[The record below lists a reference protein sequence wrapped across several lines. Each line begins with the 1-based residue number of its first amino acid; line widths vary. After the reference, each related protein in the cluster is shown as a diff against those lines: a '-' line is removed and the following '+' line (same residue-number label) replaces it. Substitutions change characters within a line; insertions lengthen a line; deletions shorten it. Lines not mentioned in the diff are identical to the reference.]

1 MYINDLIEKFNNGE
15 FDVVSYF
22 NDYETFFKIL
32 KKRGLMDEIDPEAGD
47 SEEWQN
53 EYLIWLYSNNKE
65 KFDMYIEKLL
75 EDVEIIDGV
84 PNLII
89 STQGELAQ
97 LFCDNGRNEMSVN
110 TIESILDGEYD
121 NDYYD
126 YYDLSDDIYG
136 AVIEELTKE
145 NLKRLKEYI
154 IETLSG
160 QEIVAETEVLELLS
174 QQQGQDY
181 VIVDESNID
190 EIVDDKET
198 MVNLMSGELEELKN
212 ELSSIYHNS
221 NNTAYEDD
229 LYDSVWN
236 KLDEFF
242 ERKGE
247 WVSRPHTYKSNT
259 EVQYFKTPIHNFY
272 QEILN
277 YLNDNKTYGSSGLLD
292 YYGSYVSLLKESMD
306 CLRVY
311 PPDYPDSRKVDKLIN
326 EYFTDYI

>member
-1 MYINDLIEKFNNGE
+1 MDFNDIVEKFNNGDL
-15 FDVVSYF
+15 DVRSYF
-22 NDYETFFKIL
+22 NDYETFFNIL
-32 KKRGLMDEIDPEAGD
+32 KKRGLMSEVDPEADD

-84 PNLII
+84 PNLIL
-89 STQGELAQ
+89 STQGEFAQ
-97 LFCDNGRNEMSVN
+97 LFCDNGRNEISIT
-110 TIESILDGEYD
+110 TIESILDGEHD
-121 NDYYD
+121 NDYY
-126 YYDLSDDIYG
+126 YDSSDDIYRD
-136 AVIEELTKE
+136 VIEELTKE

-198 MVNLMSGELEELKN
+198 MINLISGELEELKN
-212 ELSSIYHNS
+212 ELNSIYNNS
-221 NNTAYEDD
+221 YNTAYGDD
-229 LYDSVWN
+229 LYDSIWN

-247 WVSRPHTYKSNT
+247 WVSRPNTYK
-259 EVQYFKTPIHNFY
+259 
-272 QEILN
+272 
-277 YLNDNKTYGSSGLLD
+277 
-292 YYGSYVSLLKESMD
+292 
-306 CLRVY
+306 
-311 PPDYPDSRKVDKLIN
+311 
-326 EYFTDYI
+326 

>member
-1 MYINDLIEKFNNGE
+1 MDFNDIVEKFNNGDL
-15 FDVVSYF
+15 DVRSYF
-22 NDYETFFKIL
+22 NDYETFFNIL
-32 KKRGLMDEIDPEAGD
+32 KKRGLMSEVDPEADD

-84 PNLII
+84 PNLIL
-89 STQGELAQ
+89 STQGEFAQ
-97 LFCDNGRNEMSVN
+97 LFCDNGRNEISIT
-110 TIESILDGEYD
+110 TIESILDGEHD
-121 NDYYD
+121 NDYY
-126 YYDLSDDIYG
+126 YDSSDDIYRD
-136 AVIEELTKE
+136 VIEELTKE

-154 IETLSG
+154 IETLNG
-160 QEIVAETEVLELLS
+160 QKIVAETEVLELLA
-174 QQQGQDY
+174 QQQGHDY
-181 VIVDESNID
+181 VIVNESNID

-198 MVNLMSGELEELKN
+198 MVNLMSGELLELEN
-212 ELSSIYHNS
+212 ELNSIYNNS
-221 NNTAYEDD
+221 YNTAYGDD

-236 KLDEFF
+236 KLDGLF
-242 ERKGE
+242 EKNGE
-247 WVSRPHTYKSNT
+247 WINRPHTYKSNT
-259 EVQYFKTPIHNFY
+259 EIQYFKTPIHNFY

-277 YLNDNKTYGSSGLLD
+277 YLNENKTYGSSGLLD

>member
-15 FDVVSYF
+15 LDIVSYF

-84 PNLII
+84 PNLIV
-89 STQGELAQ
+89 STQGEFAQ

-110 TIESILDGEYD
+110 TIESILDGEHD
-121 NDYYD
+121 NDYFYD
-126 YYDLSDDIYG
+126 SSDDIYG
-136 AVIEELTKE
+136 DVIEELTKE

-160 QEIVAETEVLELLS
+160 QEIVAETEVLELIS
-174 QQQGQDY
+174 QQQGHDY

-198 MVNLMSGELEELKN
+198 MVNLMKWDLSELEN
-212 ELSSIYHNS
+212 ELNSIYNNS
-221 NNTAYEDD
+221 NNTAYEED
-229 LYDSVWN
+229 LYDSIWN
-236 KLDEFF
+236 DLDEFF

-259 EVQYFKTPIHNFY
+259 EVQYFKTPIRNFY

-277 YLNDNKTYGSSGLLD
+277 YLNENKTYGHSGLLQ
-292 YYGSYVSLLKESMD
+292 YHGSYLSLLKED
-306 CLRVY
+306 HECLRLF

>member
-1 MYINDLIEKFNNGE
+1 MDFNDIVEKFNNGDL
-15 FDVVSYF
+15 DVGSYF
-22 NDYETFFKIL
+22 NDYETFFNIL
-32 KKRGLMDEIDPEAGD
+32 KKRGLMSEVDPEADD

-84 PNLII
+84 PNLIL
-89 STQGELAQ
+89 STQGEFAQ
-97 LFCDNGRNEMSVN
+97 LFCDNGRNEISIT
-110 TIESILDGEYD
+110 TIESILDGEHD
-121 NDYYD
+121 NDYY
-126 YYDLSDDIYG
+126 YDSSDDIYRD
-136 AVIEELTKE
+136 VIEELTKE

-154 IETLSG
+154 IETLNG
-160 QEIVAETEVLELLS
+160 QEIVTETEVLELLA
-174 QQQGQDY
+174 QQQGHDY
-181 VIVDESNID
+181 VIVNVSNID

-198 MVNLMSGELEELKN
+198 MVNLMSGELLELEN
-212 ELSSIYHNS
+212 ELNSIYNNS
-221 NNTAYEDD
+221 YNTAYGDD

-236 KLDEFF
+236 KLDGLF
-242 ERKGE
+242 EKNGE
-247 WVSRPHTYKSNT
+247 WINRPHTYKSNT
-259 EVQYFKTPIHNFY
+259 EIQYFKTPIHNFY

-277 YLNDNKTYGSSGLLD
+277 YLNENKTYGSSGLLD

>member
-1 MYINDLIEKFNNGE
+1 MDFNDIVEKFNNGDL
-15 FDVVSYF
+15 DVRSYF
-22 NDYETFFKIL
+22 NDYETFFNIL
-32 KKRGLMDEIDPEAGD
+32 KKRGLMSEVDPEADD

-84 PNLII
+84 PNLIL
-89 STQGELAQ
+89 STQGEFAQ
-97 LFCDNGRNEMSVN
+97 LFCDNGRNEISIT
-110 TIESILDGEYD
+110 TIESILDGEHD
-121 NDYYD
+121 NDYY
-126 YYDLSDDIYG
+126 YDSSDDIYRD
-136 AVIEELTKE
+136 VIEELTKE

-154 IETLSG
+154 IETLNG
-160 QEIVAETEVLELLS
+160 QEIVTETEVLELLA
-174 QQQGQDY
+174 QQQGNDY
-181 VIVDESNID
+181 VIVNESNID

-198 MVNLMSGELEELKN
+198 MVNLMSGELLELEN
-212 ELSSIYHNS
+212 ELNSIYNNS
-221 NNTAYEDD
+221 YNTAYGDD

-236 KLDEFF
+236 KLDGLF
-242 ERKGE
+242 EKNGE
-247 WVSRPHTYKSNT
+247 WINRPHTYKSNT

>member
-1 MYINDLIEKFNNGE
+1 
-15 FDVVSYF
+15 
-22 NDYETFFKIL
+22 
-32 KKRGLMDEIDPEAGD
+32 MDEIDPEAGD

-89 STQGELAQ
+89 STQGEFAQ
-97 LFCDNGRNEMSVN
+97 LFCDNNRNDIPVN

-121 NDYYD
+121 NDY

-154 IETLSG
+154 IETLNG
-160 QEIVAETEVLELLS
+160 QKIVAETEVLELIS
-174 QQQGQDY
+174 QQQGRDY

-198 MVNLMSGELEELKN
+198 MIHLMDDELMDLRN

-221 NNTAYEDD
+221 YNTAYDDD

-236 KLDEFF
+236 ELDEFF

-277 YLNDNKTYGSSGLLD
+277 YLNDNKTYGHSGLLQ
-292 YYGSYVSLLKESMD
+292 YHGSYLSLLKED
-306 CLRVY
+306 QECLSVY
-311 PPDYPDSRKVDKLIN
+311 APDYPDSRKVDKNIN
-326 EYFTDYI
+326 SYFTDYI

>member
-1 MYINDLIEKFNNGE
+1 MDFNDIVEKFNNGDL
-15 FDVVSYF
+15 DVRSYF
-22 NDYETFFKIL
+22 NDYETFFNIL
-32 KKRGLMDEIDPEAGD
+32 KKRGLMSEVDPEADD

-84 PNLII
+84 PNLIL
-89 STQGELAQ
+89 STQGEFAQ
-97 LFCDNGRNEMSVN
+97 LFCDNGRNEISIT
-110 TIESILDGEYD
+110 TIESILDGEHD
-121 NDYYD
+121 NDYY
-126 YYDLSDDIYG
+126 YDSSDDIYRD
-136 AVIEELTKE
+136 VIEELTKE

-154 IETLSG
+154 IETLNG
-160 QEIVAETEVLELLS
+160 QEIVTETEVLELLA
-174 QQQGQDY
+174 QQQGHDY
-181 VIVDESNID
+181 VIVNESNID

-198 MVNLMSGELEELKN
+198 MVNLMSGELLELEN
-212 ELSSIYHNS
+212 ELNSIYNNS
-221 NNTAYEDD
+221 YNTAYGDD

-236 KLDEFF
+236 KLDGLF
-242 ERKGE
+242 EKNGE
-247 WVSRPHTYKSNT
+247 WINRPHTYKSNT
-259 EVQYFKTPIHNFY
+259 EIQYFKTPIHNFY

-277 YLNDNKTYGSSGLLD
+277 YLNENKTYGSSGLLD

>member
-1 MYINDLIEKFNNGE
+1 MDFNDIVEKFNNGDL
-15 FDVVSYF
+15 DVRSYF
-22 NDYETFFKIL
+22 NDYETFFNIL
-32 KKRGLMDEIDPEAGD
+32 KKRGLMSEVDPEADD

-89 STQGELAQ
+89 STQGEFAQ
-97 LFCDNGRNEMSVN
+97 LFCDNSRNDISIN
-110 TIESILDGEYD
+110 TIELILDGEYD
-121 NDYYD
+121 NDY

-154 IETLSG
+154 IETLNG
-160 QEIVAETEVLELLS
+160 QKIVAETEVLELLA

-181 VIVDESNID
+181 VIVNESNID

-198 MVNLMSGELEELKN
+198 MIHLMDDELMDLRN

-221 NNTAYEDD
+221 YNTAYDDD

-236 KLDEFF
+236 KLDGLF
-242 ERKGE
+242 EKNGE
-247 WVSRPHTYKSNT
+247 WISRPHTYKSNT
-259 EVQYFKTPIHNFY
+259 EIQYFKTPIYNFY
-272 QEILN
+272 QEILS
-277 YLNDNKTYGSSGLLD
+277 YLHDNKTYGHSGLLQ
-292 YYGSYVSLLKESMD
+292 YHGSYLSLLKETIE
-306 CLRVY
+306 CLSVY
-311 PPDYPDSRKVDKLIN
+311 APDYPDSRKVYKNIN
-326 EYFTDYI
+326 SYFSDYI

>member
-1 MYINDLIEKFNNGE
+1 MDFNDIVEKFNNGDL
-15 FDVVSYF
+15 DVRSYF
-22 NDYETFFKIL
+22 NDYKTFFNIL
-32 KKRGLMDEIDPEAGD
+32 KKRGLMSEVDPEADD

-84 PNLII
+84 PNLIL
-89 STQGELAQ
+89 STQGEFAQ
-97 LFCDNGRNEMSVN
+97 LFCDNGRNEISIT
-110 TIESILDGEYD
+110 TIESILDGEHD
-121 NDYYD
+121 NDYY
-126 YYDLSDDIYG
+126 YDSSDDIYRD
-136 AVIEELTKE
+136 VIEELTKE

-154 IETLSG
+154 IETLNG
-160 QEIVAETEVLELLS
+160 QEIVTETEVLELLA
-174 QQQGQDY
+174 QQQGHDY
-181 VIVDESNID
+181 VIVNESNID

-198 MVNLMSGELEELKN
+198 MVNLMSGELLELEN
-212 ELSSIYHNS
+212 ELNSIYNNS
-221 NNTAYEDD
+221 YNTAYGDD

-236 KLDEFF
+236 KLDGLF
-242 ERKGE
+242 EKNGE
-247 WVSRPHTYKSNT
+247 WINRPHTYKSNT
-259 EVQYFKTPIHNFY
+259 EIQYFKTPIHNFY

-277 YLNDNKTYGSSGLLD
+277 YLNENKTYGSSGLLD

>member
-1 MYINDLIEKFNNGE
+1 MDFNDIVEKFNNGDL
-15 FDVVSYF
+15 DVRSYF
-22 NDYETFFKIL
+22 NDYETFFNIL
-32 KKRGLMDEIDPEAGD
+32 KKRGLMSEVDPEADD

-84 PNLII
+84 PNLIL
-89 STQGELAQ
+89 STQGEFAQ
-97 LFCDNGRNEMSVN
+97 LFCDNGRNEISIT
-110 TIESILDGEYD
+110 TIESILDGEHD
-121 NDYYD
+121 NDYY
-126 YYDLSDDIYG
+126 YDSSDDIYRD
-136 AVIEELTKE
+136 VIEELTKE

-154 IETLSG
+154 IETLNG
-160 QEIVAETEVLELLS
+160 QKIVAETEVLELLA

-181 VIVDESNID
+181 VIVNESNID

-198 MVNLMSGELEELKN
+198 MVNLMSGELLELEN
-212 ELSSIYHNS
+212 ELNSIYNNS
-221 NNTAYEDD
+221 YNTAYGDD

-236 KLDEFF
+236 KLDGLF
-242 ERKGE
+242 EKNGE
-247 WVSRPHTYKSNT
+247 WINRPHTYKSNT
-259 EVQYFKTPIHNFY
+259 EIQYFKTPIHNFY

-277 YLNDNKTYGSSGLLD
+277 YLNENKTYGSSGLLD

>member
-15 FDVVSYF
+15 LDIVSYF

-84 PNLII
+84 PNLIV
-89 STQGELAQ
+89 STQSEFAQ

-110 TIESILDGEYD
+110 TIESILDGEHD
-121 NDYYD
+121 NDYFYD
-126 YYDLSDDIYG
+126 SSDDIYG
-136 AVIEELTKE
+136 DVIEELTKE

-160 QEIVAETEVLELLS
+160 QEIVAETEVLELIS
-174 QQQGQDY
+174 QQQGHDY

-198 MVNLMSGELEELKN
+198 MVNLMKWDLSELEN
-212 ELSSIYHNS
+212 ELNSIYNNS
-221 NNTAYEDD
+221 YNTAYEED
-229 LYDSVWN
+229 LYDSIWN

-259 EVQYFKTPIHNFY
+259 EVQYFKTPIRNFY

-277 YLNDNKTYGSSGLLD
+277 YLNENKTYGHSGLLQ
-292 YYGSYVSLLKESMD
+292 YHGSYLALLKENQE
-306 CLRVY
+306 CLRLF

>member
-15 FDVVSYF
+15 LDIVSYF

-84 PNLII
+84 PNLIV
-89 STQGELAQ
+89 STQSEFAQ

-110 TIESILDGEYD
+110 TIESILDGEHD
-121 NDYYD
+121 NDYFYD
-126 YYDLSDDIYG
+126 SSDDIYG
-136 AVIEELTKE
+136 DVIEELTKE

-160 QEIVAETEVLELLS
+160 QEIVAETEVLELIS
-174 QQQGQDY
+174 QQQGHDY

-198 MVNLMSGELEELKN
+198 MVNLMKWDLSELEN
-212 ELSSIYHNS
+212 ELNSIYNNS
-221 NNTAYEDD
+221 YNTAYEED
-229 LYDSVWN
+229 LYDSIWN

-259 EVQYFKTPIHNFY
+259 EVQYFKTPIRNFY

-277 YLNDNKTYGSSGLLD
+277 YLNDNKTYGHSGLLQ
-292 YYGSYVSLLKESMD
+292 YHGSYLALLKETQE
-306 CLRVY
+306 CLRLY
-311 PPDYPDSRKVDKLIN
+311 PPDYPDSRKVDKNIN
-326 EYFTDYI
+326 SYFTDYI

>member
-15 FDVVSYF
+15 LDIVSYF

-32 KKRGLMDEIDPEAGD
+32 KKRGLMDEIDPEVGD

-84 PNLII
+84 PNLIV
-89 STQGELAQ
+89 STQGEFAQ

-110 TIESILDGEYD
+110 TIESILDGEHD
-121 NDYYD
+121 NDYFYD
-126 YYDLSDDIYG
+126 SSDDIYG
-136 AVIEELTKE
+136 DVIEELTKE

-160 QEIVAETEVLELLS
+160 QEIVAETEVLELIS
-174 QQQGQDY
+174 QQQGHDY

-198 MVNLMSGELEELKN
+198 MVNLMKWDLSELEN
-212 ELSSIYHNS
+212 ELNSIYNNS
-221 NNTAYEDD
+221 NNTAYEED
-229 LYDSVWN
+229 LYDSIWN
-236 KLDEFF
+236 DLDEFF

-259 EVQYFKTPIHNFY
+259 EVQYFKTPIRNFY

-277 YLNDNKTYGSSGLLD
+277 YLNENKTYGHSGLLQ
-292 YYGSYVSLLKESMD
+292 YHGSYLSLLKED
-306 CLRVY
+306 HECLRLF

>member
-1 MYINDLIEKFNNGE
+1 MDFNDIVEKFNNGDL
-15 FDVVSYF
+15 DVRSYF
-22 NDYETFFKIL
+22 NDYETFFNIL
-32 KKRGLMDEIDPEAGD
+32 KKRGLMSEVDPEADD

-84 PNLII
+84 PNLIL
-89 STQGELAQ
+89 STQGEFAQ
-97 LFCDNGRNEMSVN
+97 LFCDNGRNEISIT
-110 TIESILDGEYD
+110 TIESILDGEHD
-121 NDYYD
+121 NDYY
-126 YYDLSDDIYG
+126 YDSSDDIYRD
-136 AVIEELTKE
+136 VIEELTKE

-154 IETLSG
+154 IETLNG
-160 QEIVAETEVLELLS
+160 QEIVTETEVLELLA
-174 QQQGQDY
+174 QQQGNDY
-181 VIVDESNID
+181 VIVNESNID

-198 MVNLMSGELEELKN
+198 MVNLMSGELLELEN
-212 ELSSIYHNS
+212 ELNSIYNNS
-221 NNTAYEDD
+221 YNTAYGDD

-236 KLDEFF
+236 KLDGLF
-242 ERKGE
+242 EKNGE
-247 WVSRPHTYKSNT
+247 WINRPHTYKSNT
-259 EVQYFKTPIHNFY
+259 EIQYFKTPIHNFY

-277 YLNDNKTYGSSGLLD
+277 YLNENKTYGSSGLLD